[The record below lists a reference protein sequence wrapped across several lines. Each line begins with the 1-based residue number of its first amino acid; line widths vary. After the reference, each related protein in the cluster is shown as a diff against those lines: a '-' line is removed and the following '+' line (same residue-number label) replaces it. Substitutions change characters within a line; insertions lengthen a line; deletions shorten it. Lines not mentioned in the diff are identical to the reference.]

1 MIVRIMT
8 EGQYRLT
15 DDVRARVNDL
25 DNRCVEAVERGDEPA
40 FHAIFEELLAL
51 IHAEGEA
58 LPDDDLEGSNVL
70 VPPPDTS
77 FAEAAADFSGEGL
90 IPDSP

>member
-1 MIVRIMT
+1 MIVRVMT

-15 DDVRARVNDL
+15 DEVRARVNDL
-25 DNRCVEAVERGDEPA
+25 DNRCVEAVEHGDEA
-40 FHAIFEELLAL
+40 GFHATFEELLAL
-51 IHAEGEA
+51 IRDEGHR
-58 LPDDDLEGSNVL
+58 LPDEELQDSDVL

-90 IPDSP
+90 IPER